1 MRADWVG
8 GFTGR
13 FELPKP
19 DGGRPPSL
27 TFPCA
32 SQTRELLPAR
42 WAEELPIVPLGVRAA
57 FGIADGGR
65 FCDSSRFRGDTAD
78 VFAMVDGRPFNAVQS
93 LTAPFGV
100 AVPILTA
107 PFAVRFAAPF
117 IAMA

>member
-42 WAEELPIVPLGVRAA
+42 CDVELPIVPLGVRAA
-57 FGIADGGR
+57 FGIADGGG
-65 FCDSSRFRGDTAD
+65 FCDSSRCRGDTAD
-78 VFAMVDGRPFNAVQS
+78 VFGMVDGRPFIAGES
-93 LTAPFGV
+93 CTGPFGV
-100 AVPILTA
+100 P
-107 PFAVRFAAPF
+107 VR
-117 IAMA
+117 